1 MKIRSTMTLV
11 MAGLLASCTNS
22 AQPFGIQEFLPLEP
36 GCAVP
41 TTTGSFASGGVLD
54 VAAGA
59 PQFFVGVRV
68 IFFGVGTGGA
78 PLLALKTGEVLEST
92 NRNRPVITEQVVTY
106 RLSKRIGGTPK
117 PFKLNRNLP
126 FSDKGEI
133 TVPIQLISLDFG
145 NQLFDGLSAS
155 SSFEDF
161 VDVQCDVEFK
171 GEYSATR
178 TPFSTGVLTFPIRVF
193 RSAPTA
199 CPGGQQFRRFV
210 SSTDPMDPNAPVD
223 PCLYVGQA
231 TGVVTTPAPPSSCC
245 VTGSTGC

>member
-1 MKIRSTMTLV
+1 MKIRSTMMLV

-22 AQPFGIQEFLPLEP
+22 AQPFAIQEFFPLTA
-36 GCAVP
+36 GCGVP
-41 TTTGSFASGGVLD
+41 TTNDAFVSGGVLD

-68 IFFGVGTGGA
+68 IFFGGSTGTG
-78 PLLALKTGEVLEST
+78 PTQLALKTGEVLESA
-92 NRNRPVITEQVVTY
+92 NRNRPLITQQVVTY

-117 PFKLNRNLP
+117 PFILNRSFP
-126 FSDKGEI
+126 FNDKGEI
-133 TVPIQLISLDFG
+133 IGPIQLISLDFG
-145 NQLFDGLSAS
+145 NQLFDGLTAS
-155 SSFEDF
+155 SNFEDF

-178 TPFSTGVLTFPIRVF
+178 TPFSTGTLTFPIRVF

-199 CPGGQQFRRFV
+199 CPAGQQFRRFV
-210 SSTDPMDPNAPVD
+210 ASSDGGVVD
-223 PCLYVGQA
+223 PCAYVGQA
-231 TGVVTTPAPPSSCC
+231 NGVVTTPAPPSACC